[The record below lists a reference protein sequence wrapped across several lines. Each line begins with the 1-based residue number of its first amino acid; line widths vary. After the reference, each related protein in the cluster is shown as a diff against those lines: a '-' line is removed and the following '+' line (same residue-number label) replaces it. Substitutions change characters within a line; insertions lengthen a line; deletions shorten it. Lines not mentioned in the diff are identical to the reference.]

1 MYGFHALTAENSA
14 SEAAVDFEP
23 LIEKAIADTEMVI
36 ASNERVKAEGKA

>member
-1 MYGFHALTAENSA
+1 MIIIIKPSSVMSE